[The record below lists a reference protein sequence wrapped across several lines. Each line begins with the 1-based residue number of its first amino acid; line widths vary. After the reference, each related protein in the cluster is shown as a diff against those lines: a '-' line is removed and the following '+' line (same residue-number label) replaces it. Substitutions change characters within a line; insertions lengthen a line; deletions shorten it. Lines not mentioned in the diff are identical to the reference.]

1 MQLSYWKSQADAG
14 AVAPQGS
21 LLVQGMLV
29 ETDTGTFDNLFA
41 FAITPKTG
49 NENGASIRRI
59 VLACESA
66 QQRLMWTG
74 ALTQAA
80 QAKSK
85 EETLRNARIRQVL
98 LEKTHDEGR
107 PYEGLVYKKGD
118 LRNPA
123 FQKRWFVLREHRV
136 KGKGRGMILEYFN
149 SAALSSDVSRS
160 QGSLVCLNMT
170 VEEDAGVL
178 NNHYTHGQCLYC
190 FAIKQ
195 SNTRRMVCGCES
207 AQEREIWTQL
217 LRACTVEALTPSHVT
232 TLLHNIVQAQWPR
245 QDAEVVGEKREAKIE
260 EKLNGEVTP
269 GKREETEGEL
279 SGGHEG
285 IPEEVMEQRAN
296 VVIAIDTA
304 SDHCMVTRAI
314 VGADSVQAGDGGYIV
329 DVQQCCA
336 VIARTLRCERTRVLV
351 AEVTSS
357 DADLA
362 GMSSTQGTLLL
373 VEFLEDDPADR
384 EEREGRGESATDL
397 LCRFI
402 QLMGAKVEA
411 LQKLA
416 VMHAH
421 VPRTNISLPKV
432 TTHSLVPVP
441 PRLKKQAPKMDR
453 VDVQGQLGYVE
464 AGMTMAV
471 ARVDP
476 TAIAEQAGRDMQTHV
491 HLRQAAQ
498 ISTRAALR
506 WHRLV
511 SAWERY
517 CKANVLDVDKS
528 ACLRSV
534 SSVTQSSV
542 SHSGQRR
549 ERELGVTPQHSEG
562 LFQHGDSRLQERPR
576 EKTREKLL
584 TRSDVGQETAATV
597 MSVDV
602 SGRAKQVQPALRH
615 IITSP
620 TVCHTTVH

>member
-1 MQLSYWKSQADAG
+1 MQLSYWKSQEDAG

-80 QAKSK
+80 QAKST

-123 FQKRWFVLREHRV
+123 FQKRWFVLREQRV
-136 KGKGRGMILEYFN
+136 KGKGRGMILEYFK

-170 VEEDAGVL
+170 VEEDTGVL
-178 NNHYTHGQCLYC
+178 NNHYTHGQSLYC

-207 AQEREIWTQL
+207 AHEREIWTQL
-217 LRACTVEALTPSHVT
+217 LRACAVEALTPSRVT
-232 TLLHNIVQAQWPR
+232 TLLHNVVQAQWPR
-245 QDAEVVGEKREAKIE
+245 EDAEVVEEGKKQGEEI
-260 EKLNGEVTP
+260 P
-269 GKREETEGEL
+269 GKREETEREL

-285 IPEEVMEQRAN
+285 ISEEVMEQRAN

-304 SDHCMVTRAI
+304 SDHCMVTRA
-314 VGADSVQAGDGGYIV
+314 VMGADSVQAGADGYIV
-329 DVQQCCA
+329 DALQCCA
-336 VIARTLRCERTRVLV
+336 VIARALKCERTRVLV

-373 VEFLEDDPADR
+373 VEFLGDDSAHR
-384 EEREGRGESATDL
+384 GEREGRGESATDL

-421 VPRTNISLPKV
+421 VPRANISLPKV

-441 PRLKKQAPKMDR
+441 PRLKKHANKTDR
-453 VDVQGQLGYVE
+453 VHVQGQLGYVE

-471 ARVDP
+471 ARLDP
-476 TAIAEQAGRDMQTHV
+476 TAIAEQAGRDMQTRV

-498 ISTRAALR
+498 ISTRAVLR

-528 ACLRSV
+528 ACLLSLS

-562 LFQHGDSRLQERPR
+562 LLQHGDGRLQERPW
-576 EKTREKLL
+576 EKTREKHS
-584 TRSDVGQETAATV
+584 SDVGQETATTI

-602 SGRAKQVQPALRH
+602 SGRAKQIQPALRH